1 MRTKNSIRNATVS
14 VIMTI
19 LMSLIGLIAQ
29 KIFIDILGTEYLGI
43 SGLFSNI
50 ISMLGIVELGIGPAI
65 IYNLYRPIKEK
76 NLEKVRSLVFFYR
89 KGYLC
94 VAFAILGL
102 GLLIIPF
109 LPYIMKDVSI
119 PENVIVIYI
128 LFLVDTFVSYLIA
141 YKQSILYANQENYI
155 INIVHIGYLVVM
167 NFLQLLFLYITNNY
181 YLYLIIKISCR
192 LVENCVISYISS
204 RKYPEVFQG
213 EHKPLDKRTRKGIL
227 RRTKGLI
234 YHKIGTFIVD
244 GSDNIIISSF
254 LGVTTVGLYSN
265 YSLILNAV
273 NNLMNQAFSAVT
285 ASVGNLLIDDDK
297 EKRYSIFKN
306 IYFINFW
313 FASIISICFLCVIQP
328 FISLW
333 IGSRFLLPIFVVVI
347 LTVNLYIKLMTRT
360 MNTFKEASGI
370 FYEDRYIPIVQSIM
384 NIVFSIIFL
393 HFFGLSGVFMGTIIS
408 YLLLHLY
415 SYPKYVYNS
424 IFSQNIGKYF
434 IQFLKYLFSALIMG
448 IISYVIVSY
457 IAFNNIF
464 LQIIINVIVSFAF
477 VNLIIFMFFHNST
490 EYRYCLGLINKFVIK
505 IKLKVM
511 KE

>member
-76 NLEKVRSLVFFYR
+76 NLEKVKSLVFFYR

-167 NFLQLLFLYITNNY
+167 NFLQLLFLYITHNY
-181 YLYLIIKISCR
+181 YSYNFSLYLI
-192 LVENCVISYISS
+192 
-204 RKYPEVFQG
+204 
-213 EHKPLDKRTRKGIL
+213 
-227 RRTKGLI
+227 
-234 YHKIGTFIVD
+234 
-244 GSDNIIISSF
+244 
-254 LGVTTVGLYSN
+254 
-265 YSLILNAV
+265 
-273 NNLMNQAFSAVT
+273 
-285 ASVGNLLIDDDK
+285 
-297 EKRYSIFKN
+297 
-306 IYFINFW
+306 
-313 FASIISICFLCVIQP
+313 
-328 FISLW
+328 
-333 IGSRFLLPIFVVVI
+333 
-347 LTVNLYIKLMTRT
+347 
-360 MNTFKEASGI
+360 
-370 FYEDRYIPIVQSIM
+370 
-384 NIVFSIIFL
+384 
-393 HFFGLSGVFMGTIIS
+393 
-408 YLLLHLY
+408 
-415 SYPKYVYNS
+415 
-424 IFSQNIGKYF
+424 
-434 IQFLKYLFSALIMG
+434 
-448 IISYVIVSY
+448 
-457 IAFNNIF
+457 
-464 LQIIINVIVSFAF
+464 
-477 VNLIIFMFFHNST
+477 
-490 EYRYCLGLINKFVIK
+490 
-505 IKLKVM
+505 
-511 KE
+511 